1 MAPGV
6 TSAVVAPGAGRSGGS
21 GKAGAGFGP
30 PTRRAASDR
39 VGEEK
44 CTRFPYRPADTRRVA
59 RRPKTPPAWQGW
71 SFAGVVAGAAAAVHA
86 ARADVTV
93 GEPTA
98 KCGPT
103 ARLSGWRG
111 LE

>member
-6 TSAVVAPGAGRSGGS
+6 TSARGSPPAPIPQASPGRR
-21 GKAGAGFGP
+21 GAGFRP

-39 VGEEK
+39 VGEGK

-59 RRPKTPPAWQGW
+59 RRPKTPPAWQRWALWRGG
-71 SFAGVVAGAAAAVHA
+71 AGPAAAVHA

-93 GEPTA
+93 GEPTDR
-98 KCGPT
+98 CGPT
-103 ARLSGWRG
+103 APG
-111 LE
+111 